1 MTRWNQS
8 IAWGSDLFPSS
19 ITWPIHLTSFFL
31 NRRFSLLY
39 DRKFF
44 FSETKSHAY
53 LEWDSTNSYHP
64 NQLNQEK
71 REKSHVKINSKIWPA
86 FIYEERTITITIFVP
101 VFWNKA
107 SSPVPTS
114 FFSPTLN
121 WTTFFSSFLLYRA
134 FLAKERNLMH
144 RNILLRVSYLLQRA
158 ATHLLRTHF
167 QRHIFHDRE
176 RYNQITSLERN
187 KSSRCYV
194 SARGD

>member
-19 ITWPIHLTSFFL
+19 ITWPIYLTSFFL

-101 VFWNKA
+101 VFWNTERL
-107 SSPVPTS
+107 PRYPPTR
-114 FFSPTLN
+114 N
-121 WTTFFSSFLLYRA
+121 WTTSYFFSSLLG
-134 FLAKERNLMH
+134 
-144 RNILLRVSYLLQRA
+144 VPCQR
-158 ATHLLRTHF
+158 
-167 QRHIFHDRE
+167 
-176 RYNQITSLERN
+176 TSLWHF
-187 KSSRCYV
+187 
-194 SARGD
+194 